1 MSAGTK
7 WLLAIVGLLVANLI
21 AMVVLISVSVS
32 GASRV
37 VPKYYERAVHYDD
50 AIDQAARNVALGWR
64 VETRFVDRV
73 LVVDVRGRDG
83 ARIDDARI
91 DVSGASRAVNARPF
105 AYRTPVDAGIYD
117 LTVTVERGSERFVE
131 QRVAE
136 AK

>member
-1 MSAGTK
+1 MSAATK

-21 AMVVLISVSVS
+21 AMIVLTTVSMS
-32 GASRV
+32 GGSRV

-50 AIDQAARNVALGWR
+50 AIDQATKNVALGWR
-64 VETRFVDRV
+64 VDARVVDRV
-73 LVVDVRGRDG
+73 LVVDVLGRDG

-91 DVSGASRAVNARPF
+91 DVSGAPRAINARPF
-105 AYRTPVDAGIYD
+105 TYRTPVDAGIYD
-117 LTVTVERGSERFVE
+117 LTITVERGGDRFVE